1 MSLER
6 TLSIIKPDA
15 IKSDYEESINLM
27 IENSG
32 LKIIKKRNLT
42 LTKEQAAQ
50 FYSVHSDKPFYN
62 ELCEFMC
69 SGPIIVQMLEGEDAI
84 KIYRNLM
91 GTTDPKNAKDNT
103 IRKKYAVSV
112 QENAVHGSDNKENA
126 EKELNFFFKVRIK
139 P

>member
-15 IKSDYEESINLM
+15 IKSDYVESINSM

-50 FYSVHSDKPFYN
+50 FYSVHSDKHFYN

-126 EKELNFFFKVRIK
+126 EKELNFFF
-139 P
+139 

>member
-1 MSLER
+1 MS
-6 TLSIIKPDA
+6 
-15 IKSDYEESINLM
+15 
-27 IENSG
+27 
-32 LKIIKKRNLT
+32 
-42 LTKEQAAQ
+42 
-50 FYSVHSDKPFYN
+50 
-62 ELCEFMC
+62 

-126 EKELNFFFKVRIK
+126 EKELNFFF
-139 P
+139 